1 MAPPEAAAAQ
11 SAPPGPPSPPPAPG
25 AVLEAVGVSKRFPGV
40 VALDDV
46 SFTLRQGEIHA
57 LVGENGAGKSTLIK
71 LLTGVYR
78 PDDGELRLA
87 GEPVAFHH
95 PHEAQR
101 AGISTIYQEVNL
113 VPLMSV
119 ARNIFLGREPKNRF
133 GLIDF
138 PRMHRETAELLGG
151 FGITADPRRP
161 LHTLGIGTQQMVAL
175 ARAVSVQARVV
186 VMDEPTSSLEPR
198 EVETLFRVIG
208 ELHERG
214 ISILYVSHRMDELY
228 RICDRVTVLR
238 DGRLVHSG
246 DLADTDR
253 VRLVSLMLGREIA
266 EVRRHGATSFGEGHT
281 ADRQPVL
288 TASGLTRRHQLQ
300 DIALELHPGEVLGL
314 GGLLGSGRS
323 ETAKAL
329 SGALPLDGGEISVG
343 GRALRRL
350 TPSAAIRAGIS
361 MLPEDRKAEGI
372 VPGLS
377 VRENIV
383 LAAMPRLSRAGIVS
397 RQKQDRIVEIFM
409 KRLRIKAAGPEQ
421 KVGELSGGNQQKVLL
436 ARWLC
441 LEPKVLLLD
450 EPTRGIDVGAK
461 AEVQSLID
469 DLAGEGLAVLLI
481 SSDIEELVEG
491 ADRIVVL
498 RAGAVAGELTGDDV
512 EENAL
517 LAVLAETGDSDDGD
531 SDVGD
536 GTDDA
541 IGEAPEAEATAGPQD
556 AAPGPLTKTT
566 APDAPPESAAGTGT
580 GTAAAPAPPA
590 DGDPQSTPDTPGG
603 AGSATAKEDPR

>member
-1 MAPPEAAAAQ
+1 MAPTHATPPHPETSGAGAAVAE
-11 SAPPGPPSPPPAPG
+11 P
-25 AVLEAVGVSKRFPGV
+25 VLEARSVSKRFPGV

-46 SFTLRQGEIHA
+46 SFALRAGEVHA

-71 LLTGVYR
+71 VLTGVYQS
-78 PDDGELRLA
+78 DGGEVRVS
-87 GEPVAFHH
+87 GEPVRFARPF
-95 PHEAQR
+95 EAQQ

-138 PRMHRETAELLGG
+138 PRMNRETTELLDG
-151 FGITADPRRP
+151 FGVRVDPKRP

-175 ARAVSVQARVV
+175 ARAVSVQAQVV
-186 VMDEPTSSLEPR
+186 IMDEPTSSLEPR
-198 EVETLFRVIG
+198 EVETLFRVI
-208 ELHERG
+208 ENLRG
-214 ISILYVSHRMDELY
+214 QGIAVLYVSHRMDELY

-238 DGRLVHSG
+238 DGRHIHTG
-246 DLADTDR
+246 ELAPLER
-253 VRLVSLMLGREIA
+253 MQLVSMMLGRDMA
-266 EVRRHGATSFGEGHT
+266 EVRRDGLTGFAAEGHDAART
-281 ADRQPVL
+281 PVL
-288 TASGLTRRHQLQ
+288 TATGLDRRHQLH
-300 DIALELHPGEVLGL
+300 DISVELYAGEVLGL

-329 SGALPLDGGEISVG
+329 TGALPLDGGEITVDG
-343 GRALRRL
+343 KRIGRP
-350 TPSAAIRAGIS
+350 TPAAAIRAGIS

-383 LAAMPRLSRAGIVS
+383 LAAMPRLSKAGIVS
-397 RQKQDRIVEIFM
+397 RAKQDRIVGIFM
-409 KRLRIKAAGPEQ
+409 KRLRIKASSPEQ

-469 DLAGEGLAVLLI
+469 ELAREGLAVLLI
-481 SSDIEELVEG
+481 SSDIEELIEG

-498 RAGAVAGELTGDDV
+498 RGGAVAGELAGDEVD
-512 EENAL
+512 ESRL
-517 LAVLAETGDSDDGD
+517 LEVLADHT
-531 SDVGD
+531 
-536 GTDDA
+536 
-541 IGEAPEAEATAGPQD
+541 
-556 AAPGPLTKTT
+556 PGGHTPGGHT
-566 APDAPPESAAGTGT
+566 PG
-580 GTAAAPAPPA
+580 AAPA
-590 DGDPQSTPDTPGG
+590 DRTPDARLSDRTPDAASGDRTPDPGG
-603 AGSATAKEDPR
+603 KVPAGQEDPR

>member
-1 MAPPEAAAAQ
+1 MAPTHATPPHPETSGAGAAVAE
-11 SAPPGPPSPPPAPG
+11 P
-25 AVLEAVGVSKRFPGV
+25 VLEARSVSKRFPGV

-46 SFTLRQGEIHA
+46 SFALRAGEVHA

-71 LLTGVYR
+71 VLTGVYQS
-78 PDDGELRLA
+78 DGGEVRVS
-87 GEPVAFHH
+87 GEPVRFARPF
-95 PHEAQR
+95 EAQQ

-138 PRMHRETAELLGG
+138 PRMNRETTELLDG
-151 FGITADPRRP
+151 FGVRVDPKRP

-175 ARAVSVQARVV
+175 ARAVSVQAQVV
-186 VMDEPTSSLEPR
+186 IMDEPTSSLEPR
-198 EVETLFRVIG
+198 EVETLFRVI
-208 ELHERG
+208 ENLRG
-214 ISILYVSHRMDELY
+214 QGIAVLYVSHRMDELY

-238 DGRLVHSG
+238 DGRHIHTG
-246 DLADTDR
+246 ELAPLER
-253 VRLVSLMLGREIA
+253 MQLVSMMLGRDMA
-266 EVRRHGATSFGEGHT
+266 EVRRDGLTGFAAEGHDAART
-281 ADRQPVL
+281 PVL
-288 TASGLTRRHQLQ
+288 TATGLDRRHQLH
-300 DIALELHPGEVLGL
+300 DISVELYAGEVLGL

-329 SGALPLDGGEISVG
+329 TGALPLDGGEITVDG
-343 GRALRRL
+343 KRIGRP
-350 TPSAAIRAGIS
+350 TPAAAIRAGIS

-383 LAAMPRLSRAGIVS
+383 LAAMPRLSKAGIVS
-397 RQKQDRIVEIFM
+397 RAKQDRIVDIFM
-409 KRLRIKAAGPEQ
+409 KRLRIKASSPEQ

-469 DLAGEGLAVLLI
+469 ELAREGLAVLLI
-481 SSDIEELVEG
+481 SSDIEELIEG

-498 RAGAVAGELTGDDV
+498 RGGAVAGELAGDEVD
-512 EENAL
+512 ESRL
-517 LAVLAETGDSDDGD
+517 LEVLADHTPGGHTPGGHTPGAAPADRTPDARLSDR
-531 SDVGD
+531 
-536 GTDDA
+536 T
-541 IGEAPEAEATAGPQD
+541 PD
-556 AAPGPLTKTT
+556 AAPGDRT
-566 APDAPPESAAGTGT
+566 PE
-580 GTAAAPAPPA
+580 
-590 DGDPQSTPDTPGG
+590 PGG
-603 AGSATAKEDPR
+603 KVPAGQEDPR

>member
-1 MAPPEAAAAQ
+1 MAPTHATPPHPETAGAVVAE
-11 SAPPGPPSPPPAPG
+11 PAP
-25 AVLEAVGVSKRFPGV
+25 VLEARSVSKRFPGV

-46 SFTLRQGEIHA
+46 SFALRAGEVHA

-71 LLTGVYR
+71 VLTGVYQS
-78 PDDGELRLA
+78 DGGEVRVG
-87 GEPVAFHH
+87 GEPVRFARPF
-95 PHEAQR
+95 EAQQ

-138 PRMHRETAELLGG
+138 PRMNRETTELLDG
-151 FGITADPRRP
+151 FGVRVDPKRP

-175 ARAVSVQARVV
+175 ARAVSVQAQVV
-186 VMDEPTSSLEPR
+186 IMDEPTSSLEPR
-198 EVETLFRVIG
+198 EVETLFRVI
-208 ELHERG
+208 ENLRG
-214 ISILYVSHRMDELY
+214 QDIAVLYVSHRMDELY

-238 DGRLVHSG
+238 DGCHIHTG
-246 DLADTDR
+246 ELAPLER
-253 VRLVSLMLGREIA
+253 MQLVSMMLGRDMA
-266 EVRRHGATSFGEGHT
+266 EVRRDGLTGFAAVGHDAART
-281 ADRQPVL
+281 PVL
-288 TASGLTRRHQLQ
+288 TATGLDRRHHLH
-300 DIALELHPGEVLGL
+300 DISVELYAGEVLGL

-329 SGALPLDGGEISVG
+329 TGALSLDGGEITVDG
-343 GRALRRL
+343 KRIGRP
-350 TPSAAIRAGIS
+350 TPAAAIRAGIS

-397 RQKQDRIVEIFM
+397 RAKQDRIVDIFM
-409 KRLRIKAAGPEQ
+409 TRLRIKASSPEQ

-469 DLAGEGLAVLLI
+469 ELAREGLAVLLI
-481 SSDIEELVEG
+481 SSDIEELIEG

-498 RAGAVAGELTGDDV
+498 RGGAVAGELAGDEVD
-512 EENAL
+512 ESRL
-517 LAVLAETGDSDDGD
+517 LEVLADHTPDRALSDRTPGAVPADRTPGAVPAD
-531 SDVGD
+531 HTPGAVSADR
-536 GTDDA
+536 T
-541 IGEAPEAEATAGPQD
+541 PE
-556 AAPGPLTKTT
+556 PGGK
-566 APDAPPESAAGTGT
+566 
-580 GTAAAPAPPA
+580 APA
-590 DGDPQSTPDTPGG
+590 GQ
-603 AGSATAKEDPR
+603 EDPR